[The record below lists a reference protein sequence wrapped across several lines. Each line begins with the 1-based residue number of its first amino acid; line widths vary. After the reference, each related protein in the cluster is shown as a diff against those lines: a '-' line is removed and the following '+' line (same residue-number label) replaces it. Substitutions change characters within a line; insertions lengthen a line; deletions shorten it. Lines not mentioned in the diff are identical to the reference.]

1 MDLGLLVE
9 DKVAVAGPRGTDASS
24 SMMHSMEDGAS
35 GASCNHAFCNQHDIN
50 V

>member
-9 DKVAVAGPRGTDASS
+9 DKVAVAGPRVADASS

-35 GASCNHAFCNQHDIN
+35 AIMRFAIN
-50 V
+50 MT